1 MAGSEYNMMDL
12 NPSKVIQLIGG
23 PADGKEFLVL
33 IPAADIYYYF
43 NELLHTNEVKGS
55 SVYRKQQNQYQF
67 QA

>member
-1 MAGSEYNMMDL
+1 MAGSEYNVMDL

-43 NELLHTNEVKGS
+43 NGQLHTNEVKGS